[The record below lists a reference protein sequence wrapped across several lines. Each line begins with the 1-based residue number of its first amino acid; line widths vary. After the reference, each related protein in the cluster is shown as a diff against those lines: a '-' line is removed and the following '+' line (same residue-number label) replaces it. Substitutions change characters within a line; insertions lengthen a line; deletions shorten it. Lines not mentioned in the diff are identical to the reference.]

1 MTTNTP
7 PTDLKEF
14 PEVHRG
20 VPPAHHHGHPP
31 EGPGKPKKRGIIWAV
46 FLAVIAGVT
55 GYAVWRAG
63 QPGAIPKQNQG
74 FGNQR
79 GGRKGRGGNGQEV
92 VPVVTAKVKRADVPV
107 YFNGLGNVVAFYTDS
122 ITARVT
128 GQLMKVFFNEGDL
141 VKEGQTLMQIDP
153 RPYQVALEQAEGQ
166 LAHDQALLADAKLDL
181 DRYKKLLEQD
191 AIPSQQLDTQKYLVD
206 QYVGTIKQDQANVDS
221 AKLNLVYCNITA
233 PITGVLGLRQVDPG
247 NIIQANGTQPM
258 IILTQLQP
266 IQVQFT
272 IPEDNLPTVLQKL
285 RAGDQL
291 PAEAWNRD
299 NSVKLATGRFMT
311 VDNQIDNTTGRAK
324 LKAVFDNKENTLF
337 PQQFVNIQL
346 KVDTLHQVL
355 VVPGVAVQNGQQGT
369 FVYVVD
375 PQTSKVHLKTVTVGQ
390 TTQEIDQITTG
401 VSEGDEV
408 VVDGADRLDEGTQV
422 RVRAPGEL
430 DQINRPTKKGR
441 GGRGGNFQKNGDFK
455 KGGFQK
461 GNGGGPNR

>member
-7 PTDLKEF
+7 PTDLKDF
-14 PEVHRG
+14 PEVHRIEL
-20 VPPAHHHGHPP
+20 PEHPAAKLPP
-31 EGPGKPKKRGIIWAV
+31 EKPKKRGIIWV
-46 FLAVIAGVT
+46 LFLVIIAGVT
-55 GYAVWRAG
+55 SYAVWRAG
-63 QPGAIPKQNQG
+63 QPGLIPQKNDNG
-74 FGNQR
+74 R
-79 GGRKGRGGNGQEV
+79 GGRGKARGGNSGP
-92 VPVVTAKVKRADVPV
+92 VPVVVDKVKRADVPV
-107 YFNGLGNVVAFYTDS
+107 YQNGLGNVVAFYTDS

-128 GQLMKVFFNEGDL
+128 GQLMKVYFNEGDL
-141 VKEGQTLMQIDP
+141 VKQGQLLMQIDP
-153 RPYQVALEQAEGQ
+153 RPYQVALDQAEGQ
-166 LAHDQALLADAKLDL
+166 LVHDQALLADAKLDL
-181 DRYKKLLEQD
+181 DRYKKLLEED

-206 QYVGTIKQDQANVDS
+206 QYVGTIKQDQANVDN

-272 IPEDNLPTVLQKL
+272 IPEDSLPQVMQKL
-285 RAGDQL
+285 RAGVHL

-299 NSVKLATGRFMT
+299 NSVKLATGQFMT

-324 LKAVFDNKENTLF
+324 LKAVFDNKDLTLF

-346 KVDTLHQVL
+346 LVDTLHHVL

-375 PQTSKVHLKTVTVGQ
+375 PQTSKVHLKTVQIGE
-390 TTQEIDQITTG
+390 TTQTLDQITSG
-401 VSEGDEV
+401 LSEGEQV

-430 DQINRPTKKGR
+430 DAINAANDRKGGSKKDGS
-441 GGRGGNFQKNGDFK
+441 K
-455 KGGFQK
+455 KGGFGKKK
-461 GNGGGPNR
+461 GASKQ